1 MDPEQAFRANPWME
15 RQVAALVDP
24 LNDGASSIAR
34 HRYIGQ
40 AGDGALITTI
50 LAVDR

>member
-1 MDPEQAFRANPWME
+1 VTDTPFRANP
-15 RQVAALVDP
+15 RQLAALTDP
-24 LNDGASSIAR
+24 LNDDQMAALQR